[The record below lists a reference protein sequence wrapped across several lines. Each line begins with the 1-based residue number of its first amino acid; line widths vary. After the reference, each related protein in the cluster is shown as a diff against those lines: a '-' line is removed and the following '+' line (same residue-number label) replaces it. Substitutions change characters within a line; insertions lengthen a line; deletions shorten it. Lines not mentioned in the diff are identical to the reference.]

1 VTQTAALARTEPAD
15 PPVQSFA
22 EIQSI
27 ARLFMESRLFPDI
40 KSVAV
45 AVVKIMAGRE
55 LGFGPFA
62 SMSGIHVVQGK
73 AEPGANLIATLVKRS
88 GKYDYRVKKITN
100 DVCEIEFFEAGEV
113 CGVSTF
119 TIEDAKRAGT
129 QNVTKFPRNMLFAR
143 AMSNGVK
150 WFCPDVES
158 GVAVYAAGEI
168 EDVPALPS
176 GAAENATTVVSDPAP
191 LDLIHKLHTLWL
203 RRHGWRRVLEWYEG
217 QGQFDFG
224 IPADFKQPQTD
235 DDLTAIQSWLTADAG
250 KFLSDAWEATAKAN
264 AERAKAGT
272 GPRLHPGDENGDPE
286 PALAGDAAE

>member
-1 VTQTAALARTEPAD
+1 VTTAIAKPD
-15 PPVQSFA
+15 PPPQSFA
-22 EIQSI
+22 EIRSMAQ
-27 ARLFMESRLFPDI
+27 LFVESRLFPDI

-45 AVVKIMAGRE
+45 AAVKIMAGRE

-100 DVCEIEFFEAGEV
+100 DVCEIEFFEGGEV

-129 QNVTKFPRNMLFAR
+129 QNTAKFPRNMLFAR

-158 GVAVYAAGEI
+158 GVAVYATGEI
-168 EDVPALPS
+168 EDVPALP
-176 GAAENATTVVSDPAP
+176 GGTAEDATTVVSDPAP
-191 LDLIHKLHTLWL
+191 LELIHKLHTLWL
-203 RRHGWRRVLEWYEG
+203 RRHGWRRVLEWYES
-217 QGQFDFG
+217 QEQYTFNV
-224 IPADFKQPQTD
+224 PADFKQPATD
-235 DDLTAIQSWLTADAG
+235 DELAAIQSWLTADAG
-250 KFLSDAWEATAKAN
+250 QFLDAAYEATAKAN
-264 AERAKAGT
+264 AERAERMKSDK
-272 GPRLHPGDENGDPE
+272 PRLKPGDENGDPE
-286 PALAGDAAE
+286 PELAGDARG